1 MRLQQLRLTC
11 PCNLTCLPG
20 AFQDPTLGAF
30 PGAPNLQYL
39 HEMTSSVGNFFMCRR
54 RDCLYY
60 YVKAQLIWV
69 WAAGGDDPNKHIR
82 VVVEWPHTPKLQ
94 ARECAAQTWA
104 CSACGCACAV
114 ARQAR
119 RSRPAQLGP
128 RQF

>member
-39 HEMTSSVGNFFMCRR
+39 HEMTSSVGNFLMCRR

-60 YVKAQLIWV
+60 STSANWV
-69 WAAGGDDPNKHIR
+69 NSADK
-82 VVVEWPHTPKLQ
+82 EWFMCP
-94 ARECAAQTWA
+94 
-104 CSACGCACAV
+104 ACGNKCSPWGE
-114 ARQAR
+114 Q
-119 RSRPAQLGP
+119 PGP
-128 RQF
+128 HLWTA